1 MIADNKVVSMHFTL
15 KNQNDEILETTEGDA
30 AFDYLHGAM
39 EILPPLENE
48 LTGKNVGDKLSVA
61 IPAADAYGTR
71 DEEMVETLPKS
82 DFAEMGAPIE
92 VGMEIEM
99 QLDDDIFPVLI
110 TKIEGEEVTIDMNHP
125 LAGMDLT
132 FDVEIVGVRDAT
144 AEELEHG
151 HAHADGGCDH

>member
-15 KNQNDEILETTEGDA
+15 KNQNGEVLETTEGDA

-39 EILPPLENE
+39 EILPPLEKE
-48 LTGKNVGDKLSVA
+48 LNGKNVGDKLSVT
-61 IPAADAYGTR
+61 IPAQDAYGSYN
-71 DEEMVETLPKS
+71 EEMVETLPKS

-99 QLDDDIFPVLI
+99 QVDEDIFPVLI

-132 FDVEIVGVRDAT
+132 FDVEITAIREAT
-144 AEELEHG
+144 AEELDHG
-151 HAHADGGCDH
+151 HAHHGSCDH